1 MSAPRFILAA
11 ALALW
16 GLLAEKA
23 PSAVAET
30 AFMPVTETVDL
41 APSENGA
48 KIYAHAR
55 AAAWLAA
62 LRRASGFLLGRRELL
77 IGDLSSEDRLA
88 LAAQLY
94 TADVWSLAGP
104 NQSLRLT
111 VTLHPKPEAGLILAR
126 TLRNPEAR
134 LLRRRLLDEVSVAL
148 EAAAEAGTGE
158 RGTTEKLLDGL
169 WLAQNAMELTAE
181 GWYVEPQ
188 ALSDME
194 SAVSLAPQSAPAHLL
209 LGEARLRSGLPQ
221 QCAQACDEALR
232 LDSSLRRARYIRALA
247 HWRLQQF
254 ALAEDDLNASL
265 ADATPG
271 EERIQRL
278 QARGAVRMLR
288 GKYDG
293 MCEDY
298 MAACSLGDCDGLK
311 TLREQGYCKAER
323 AR

>member
-1 MSAPRFILAA
+1 MSAPRLILAT

-16 GLLAEKA
+16 GLLAENA
-23 PSAVAET
+23 PPAVAET
-30 AFMPVTETVDL
+30 AFTPVTETVDL
-41 APSENGA
+41 TPQPDGA
-48 KIYAHAR
+48 EIYAHAR

-62 LRRASGFLLGRRELL
+62 LRKASGLLLGQRELL
-77 IGDLSSEDRLA
+77 IGDISSEDRLA

-111 VTLHPKPEAGLILAR
+111 VTLHPKPETGLLLAR

-134 LLRRRLLDEVSVAL
+134 LLRRGLLDEVSAVL
-148 EAAAEAGTGE
+148 EAAGEAGG
-158 RGTTEKLLDGL
+158 RVSAEKLLDGL
-169 WLAQNAMELTAE
+169 WLVQNAMELTAE

-194 SAVSLAPQSAPAHLL
+194 SAVGLAPQNALAHLL
-209 LGEARLRSGLPQ
+209 LGEARLRSDLPQ

-232 LDSSLRRARYIRALA
+232 LDPSLRRARYIRALA

-265 ADATPG
+265 ADAPPG

-311 TLREQGYCKAER
+311 TLREQGYCKAES

>member
-1 MSAPRFILAA
+1 MGAPRFILAA
-11 ALALW
+11 VLALW

-23 PSAVAET
+23 PSAAAET
-30 AFMPVTETVDL
+30 AFTPVTETVDL
-41 APSENGA
+41 APLENGA
-48 KIYAHAR
+48 EIYAHAR

-62 LRRASGFLLGRRELL
+62 LRRASGFLLDRRELL
-77 IGDLSSEDRLA
+77 IADISSEDRLA

-134 LLRRRLLDEVSVAL
+134 LLRRRLLDEVSAAL
-148 EAAAEAGTGE
+148 EAEAGNGE

-194 SAVSLAPQSAPAHLL
+194 RAVSLAPQSALAHLL
-209 LGEARLRSGLPQ
+209 LGETRLRSGLPQ
-221 QCAQACDEALR
+221 QCAQACDAALR

-265 ADATPG
+265 ADAPPG

-311 TLREQGYCKAER
+311 TLREQGCCKAEG